1 METEGTIPD
10 SHESEISPLKLAKLI
25 EQPESVSVL
34 MSPPVRLVVKISRVS
49 WNYTIQSWIFKDNI
63 LYSHC
68 HQKQSFEKL
77 TIQPIP
83 GYTLLCNNLKLAV
96 ISYSTL
102 NILTVTALCFKDP
115 AQLSEIK
122 EPIFLRMFAK

>member
-1 METEGTIPD
+1 MTIPD

-63 LYSHC
+63 HSHC
-68 HQKQSFEKL
+68 HQKL
-77 TIQPIP
+77 TILPVP
-83 GYTLLCNNLKLAV
+83 GCTLLC
-96 ISYSTL
+96 SQYS
-102 NILTVTALCFKDP
+102 NF
-115 AQLSEIK
+115 
-122 EPIFLRMFAK
+122 